1 MKNLSSGMDSI
12 LKMVLGVLAVCGL
25 LIMVATNVDL
35 DGDNSSQSGTA
46 SHNATELPQLPGQAP
61 AQQASA
67 QPATPAAAPASPM
80 PANSAVPA
88 TAQAPVTGPSFA
100 PAGQQFGDPMMVP
113 GPAMMNGA
121 PSSSPSGGSG
131 SSSSQLPATPPA
143 NSAPAQTGSQPPLS
157 APVAESGDNLPDAS

>member
-35 DGDNSSQSGTA
+35 DGDNAGQSGTA
-46 SHNATELPQLPGQAP
+46 NNNATELPKLPAQAP
-61 AQQASA
+61 QQQASA
-67 QPATPAAAPASPM
+67 QPATPAQPM

-143 NSAPAQTGSQPPLS
+143 NAAPAQTGSQPPLS